1 MSSEHRPL
9 MMRAN
14 RALGASLVEHN
25 LIGIEVLEAAN
36 ERLLE
41 LTGDENAESVSLLQ
55 ILIHEKQALTEAQL
69 ISYQVEEMG
78 LGLVDL
84 SNYDQPYDLRKRIDI
99 DACSASW
106 SVPFDV
112 EEGLHFIASA
122 YYLSPAARSYWERQ
136 LETPI
141 LWFVTSVENIT
152 DFLRKLKLERENEGA
167 TPRPA

>member
-1 MSSEHRPL
+1 MSTERPPV

-25 LIGIEVLEAAN
+25 LISIDVLEAAN

-41 LTGDENAESVSLLQ
+41 LLADENAESVSLLHV
-55 ILIHEKQALTEAQL
+55 LVNEKQALTESQL
-69 ISYQVEEMG
+69 LSYQIEEMG
-78 LGLVDL
+78 LGMVDL

-99 DACSASW
+99 DACYATW
-106 SVPFDV
+106 TVPFDI
-112 EEGLHFIASA
+112 EEGMHFLASA

-141 LWFVTSVENIT
+141 LWFVTSTDNIN
-152 DFLRKLKLERENEGA
+152 DFLRKLKLERENEGVA
-167 TPRPA
+167 LRPA

>member
-1 MSSEHRPL
+1 MEHETTTPPDAPL
-9 MMRAN
+9 VTMLRYH
-14 RALGASLVEHN
+14 LW
-25 LIGIEVLEAAN
+25 AN

-55 ILIHEKQALTEAQL
+55 ILIQEKQALTEAQL

-99 DACSASW
+99 DACFASW

-112 EEGLHFIASA
+112 EEGLHFMASA

-141 LWFVTSVENIT
+141 LWFVTSIENIT
-152 DFLRKLKLERENEGA
+152 DFLRKLKLERENESA
-167 TPRPA
+167 AARPA